1 MRCIHDTL
9 LVQMR
14 CINDTLLVQMRCI
27 NDTLLVQMRCIHDT
41 LLVQISCIND
51 TLLVQMRC
59 INNTLL
65 VQMRCISTIH
75 SWFRWDVSMIHSCKT
90 LMILESLEVI
100 LDVKSN
106 TSLLLAMYRV
116 FWYPCFSQNVSPYI
130 SFDVNFFTIEF
141 FNCGVPHFL
150 IVMKCCLTWYEQV
163 ITYIGVWWH
172 FINAAVATCL

>member
-1 MRCIHDTL
+1 MRKYICIVRLGKYIHRYAEYIYIVRLGKYIHKYIL
-9 LVQMR
+9 LQMR
-14 CINDTLLVQMRCI
+14 CINDTPLVQIRCI
-27 NDTLLVQMRCIHDT
+27 NDTL
-41 LLVQISCIND
+41 
-51 TLLVQMRC
+51 
-59 INNTLL
+59 
-65 VQMRCISTIH
+65 
-75 SWFRWDVSMIHSCKT
+75 WFIWDVSMIHSWFTWDVSTLHSCKT

-130 SFDVNFFTIEF
+130 SFDVKFFTIEF

-172 FINAAVATCL
+172 FLNAAVATCL